1 MPRRP
6 SISSFRAFS
15 LDPDAP
21 ESLHRQLYEELRRA
35 ILSGRLGPGSRLP
48 ASREFAN
55 VSHIS
60 RNTVLS
66 AYSQLLAEGYIESRA
81 GSGTFVARAI
91 PESMVPETLA
101 RETADGVPAGA
112 PASSRAS
119 RALSSRGRRIADA
132 PILRHPL
139 RTVANAFRPGLPALD
154 HFPMD
159 IWRRLC
165 DRRLRRASVRQLT
178 YDDPQGYLPLREAIA
193 AHLSASRGAR
203 CGPEHVIVVNG
214 SQHGVDLAARILLDR
229 GDEVWFEDPGYFGAR
244 AALQAHAAVP
254 VPVPVDSDGM
264 IVSAGIERAPHARL
278 VYCTPSHQNPLG
290 VTMTL
295 GRRVA
300 LTQWAER
307 AGAWIL
313 EDDNASEY
321 RYRGRPLAALQG
333 IDPSDRVLYVGT
345 FSKVLFSSLRLGYIV
360 APTDLVPA
368 LVQARVVTD
377 RQSPGLTQAVLADF
391 MNEGHFARHVRRMRT
406 LYAARLAALL
416 KAVRLHAEDVLEV
429 DEGEGGMSRVAWL
442 PPGVDDL
449 EAGAEVARAGIQ
461 CLPLS
466 EYAMQPRERGGLI
479 LGFTGI
485 DEAEIE
491 SGIQRVAACVRAVQA
506 RSLVRV

>member
-35 ILSGRLGPGSRLP
+35 ILSGRLAPGSRLP

-91 PESMVPETLA
+91 PETMVPESPGSA
-101 RETADGVPAGA
+101 AGDGAA
-112 PASSRAS
+112 PAPAARS
-119 RALSSRGRRIADA
+119 LSARGRRIADA

-159 IWRRLC
+159 IWRRLS
-165 DRRLRRASVRQLT
+165 DRRMRRASVRLLT
-178 YDDPQGYLPLREAIA
+178 YDDPQGHLPLREAIA
-193 AHLSASRGAR
+193 AHLAAGRGAR
-203 CGPEHVIVVNG
+203 CGPENVIVVNG
-214 SQHGVDLAARILLDR
+214 SQHGVDLAARVLLDR
-229 GDEVWFEDPGYFGAR
+229 GDQVWFEDPGYFAAR
-244 AALQAHAAVP
+244 AAFQAHAAVP
-254 VPVPVDSDGM
+254 VPVPVDGDGM
-264 IVSAGIERAPHARL
+264 VVSAGIERAPGARL

-307 AGAWIL
+307 TGAWIL

-321 RYRGRPLAALQG
+321 RFRGRPLAALQG
-333 IDPSDRVLYVGT
+333 IDPSGRVIYVGT
-345 FSKVLFSSLRLGYIV
+345 FSKVMFSSLRIGYVV

-368 LVQARVVTD
+368 FVAARVLTD
-377 RQSPGLTQAVLADF
+377 RQSPGLAQAVLADF
-391 MNEGHFARHVRRMRT
+391 MNEGHFARHVRRMRM
-406 LYAARLAALL
+406 LYADRLAALL
-416 KAVRLHAEDVLEV
+416 RAVREHAADVLSV

-442 PPGVDDL
+442 PAGVDDV

-466 EYAMQPRERGGLI
+466 EYAMSPREPGGLI

-485 DEAEIE
+485 DEAEIA
-491 SGIQRVAACVRAVQA
+491 SGIQRVAACVRAVQSRALA
-506 RSLVRV
+506 RV

>member
-6 SISSFRAFS
+6 SISSFRAFA
-15 LDPDAP
+15 LDPESP

-35 ILSGRLGPGSRLP
+35 ILSGRLAPGSRLP

-81 GSGTFVARAI
+81 GSGTFVARSI
-91 PESMVPETLA
+91 PETMTPESPGATLIPDA
-101 RETADGVPAGA
+101 ERSGSPRRISE
-112 PASSRAS
+112 
-119 RALSSRGRRIADA
+119 RGRLIADV
-132 PILRHPL
+132 PLVQHPL

-159 IWRRLC
+159 IYRRLY

-178 YDDPQGYLPLREAIA
+178 YDDAQGYLPLREAIA
-193 AHLSASRGAR
+193 AHLAAARGAR
-203 CGPEHVIVVNG
+203 CGPEHVIIVNG
-214 SQHGVDLAARILLDR
+214 AQHGVSLAAKVLLDP
-229 GDEVWFEDPGYFGAR
+229 GDEVWFEDPGYFAARATFRAYGAR
-244 AALQAHAAVP
+244 LI
-254 VPVPVDSDGM
+254 PVPVDGEGM
-264 IVSAGIERAPHARL
+264 VVTAGIERAPHARL
-278 VYCTPSHQNPLG
+278 AYVTPSHQNPLG

-307 AGAWIL
+307 TGAWIV

-321 RYRGRPLAALQG
+321 RYQGRPLAALQG
-333 IDPSDRVLYVGT
+333 IDASNRVLYVGT
-345 FSKVLFSSLRLGYIV
+345 FSKVMFSSLRLGYVV
-360 APTDLVPA
+360 APSDLVPA
-368 LVQARVVTD
+368 LVHARVLDD
-377 RQSPGLTQAVLADF
+377 RQSAGLAQAVLADF

-406 LYAARLAALL
+406 LYAERLAVLMQ
-416 KAVRLHAEDVLEV
+416 AVRTYADDVLQVEQ
-429 DEGEGGMSRVAWL
+429 GEGGMSRVAWL
-442 PPGVDDL
+442 PPGVEDT
-449 EAGAEVARAGIQ
+449 EVGAAAARAGIQ

-466 EYAMQPRERGGLI
+466 EYCIRRPERGGLI

-485 DEAEIE
+485 DPAEIE
-491 SGIQRVAACVRAVQA
+491 HGIQRLAGVVRAMN
-506 RSLVRV
+506 SRVPVGV

>member
-21 ESLHRQLYEELRRA
+21 ESLHRQLYEEMRRA
-35 ILSGRLGPGSRLP
+35 ILSGRLAPGSRLP

-91 PESMVPETLA
+91 PETMVPESPGSA
-101 RETADGVPAGA
+101 AGDGAA
-112 PASSRAS
+112 PAPAARS
-119 RALSSRGRRIADA
+119 LSARGRRIADA

-159 IWRRLC
+159 IWRRLS
-165 DRRLRRASVRQLT
+165 DRRMRRASVRLLT
-178 YDDPQGYLPLREAIA
+178 YDDPQGHLPLREAIA
-193 AHLSASRGAR
+193 AHLAAGRGAR
-203 CGPEHVIVVNG
+203 CGPENVIVVNG
-214 SQHGVDLAARILLDR
+214 SQHGVDLAARVLLDR
-229 GDEVWFEDPGYFGAR
+229 GDQVWFEDPGYFAAR
-244 AALQAHAAVP
+244 AAFQAHAAVP
-254 VPVPVDSDGM
+254 VPVPVDGDGM
-264 IVSAGIERAPHARL
+264 VVSAGIERAPGARL

-307 AGAWIL
+307 TGAWIL

-321 RYRGRPLAALQG
+321 RFRGRPLAALQG
-333 IDPSDRVLYVGT
+333 IDPSGRVIYVGT
-345 FSKVLFSSLRLGYIV
+345 FSKVMFSSLRIGYVV

-368 LVQARVVTD
+368 FVAARVLTD
-377 RQSPGLTQAVLADF
+377 RQSPGLAQAVLADF
-391 MNEGHFARHVRRMRT
+391 MNEGHFARHVRRMRM
-406 LYAARLAALL
+406 LYADRLAALL
-416 KAVRLHAEDVLEV
+416 RAVREHAADVLSV

-442 PPGVDDL
+442 PAGVDDV

-466 EYAMQPRERGGLI
+466 EYAMSPREPGGLI

-485 DEAEIE
+485 DEAEIA
-491 SGIQRVAACVRAVQA
+491 SGIQRVAACVRAVQSRALA
-506 RSLVRV
+506 RV

>member
-1 MPRRP
+1 MPRQP

-15 LDPDAP
+15 LDPAAP

-35 ILSGRLGPGSRLP
+35 ILSGRLAPGSRLP

-81 GSGTFVARAI
+81 GSGTFVARSI
-91 PESMVPETLA
+91 PETMVPESPSSGG
-101 RETADGVPAGA
+101 RDGAA
-112 PASSRAS
+112 PAPSTRS
-119 RALSSRGRRIADA
+119 LSARGRRIADA

-159 IWRRLC
+159 IWRRLS
-165 DRRLRRASVRQLT
+165 DRRMRRASVRLLT

-193 AHLSASRGAR
+193 AHLAAGRGAR
-203 CGPEHVIVVNG
+203 CGPEHIVVVNG
-214 SQHGVDLAARILLDR
+214 SQHGVDLAARVLLDR
-229 GDEVWFEDPGYFGAR
+229 GDAVWFEDPGYFAAR
-244 AALQAHAAVP
+244 AAFQAHAAVP
-254 VPVPVDSDGM
+254 VPVPVDGDGM
-264 IVSAGIERAPHARL
+264 VVSAGIERAPHARL

-333 IDPSDRVLYVGT
+333 IDPSGRVIYVGT
-345 FSKVLFSSLRLGYIV
+345 FSKVLFSSLRIGYVV

-368 LVQARVVTD
+368 FVAARVLTD
-377 RQSPGLTQAVLADF
+377 RQSPGLSQAVLADF
-391 MNEGHFARHVRRMRT
+391 MNEGHFARHVRRMRM
-406 LYAARLAALL
+406 LYADRLAALL
-416 KAVRLHAEDVLEV
+416 KAVRDHAADVLSV

-442 PPGVDDL
+442 PQGVDDV
-449 EAGAEVARAGIQ
+449 EVGAEVARAGIQ

-506 RSLVRV
+506 RALARV

>member
-21 ESLHRQLYEELRRA
+21 ESLHRQLYEEMRRA
-35 ILSGRLGPGSRLP
+35 ILSGRLAPGSRLP

-91 PESMVPETLA
+91 PETMVPESPRSA
-101 RETADGVPAGA
+101 AGDGAA
-112 PASSRAS
+112 PAPAPRS
-119 RALSSRGRRIADA
+119 LSARGRRIADA

-159 IWRRLC
+159 IWRRLS
-165 DRRLRRASVRQLT
+165 DRRMRRASVRLLT
-178 YDDPQGYLPLREAIA
+178 YDDPQGHLPLREAIA
-193 AHLSASRGAR
+193 AHLAAGRGAR
-203 CGPEHVIVVNG
+203 CGPENVIVVNG
-214 SQHGVDLAARILLDR
+214 SQHGVDLAARVLLDR
-229 GDEVWFEDPGYFGAR
+229 GDRIWFEDPGYFAAR
-244 AALQAHAAVP
+244 AAFQAHAAVP
-254 VPVPVDSDGM
+254 VPVPVDGDGM
-264 IVSAGIERAPHARL
+264 VVATGIERAPGARL
-278 VYCTPSHQNPLG
+278 VYCTPSHHNPLG

-307 AGAWIL
+307 TGAWIL

-321 RYRGRPLAALQG
+321 RFRGRPLAALQG
-333 IDPSDRVLYVGT
+333 IDPSGRVIYVGT
-345 FSKVLFSSLRLGYIV
+345 FSKVMFSSLRIGYVV

-368 LVQARVVTD
+368 FVAARVLTD
-377 RQSPGLTQAVLADF
+377 RQSPGLAQAVLADF
-391 MNEGHFARHVRRMRT
+391 MNEGHFARHVRRMRM
-406 LYAARLAALL
+406 LYADRLAALL
-416 KAVRLHAEDVLEV
+416 RAVREHAADVLSV

-442 PPGVDDL
+442 PAAVDDV

-466 EYAMQPRERGGLI
+466 EYAMNPGERGGLI

-485 DEAEIE
+485 DEAEIAA
-491 SGIQRVAACVRAVQA
+491 GIQRVAACVRAVQA
-506 RSLVRV
+506 RAFARV

>member
-15 LDPDAP
+15 LDPESP
-21 ESLHRQLYEELRRA
+21 ESLHRQLYEEMRRA
-35 ILSGRLGPGSRLP
+35 ILCGRLAPGSRLP

-55 VSHIS
+55 VSRIS

-66 AYSQLLAEGYIESRA
+66 AYNQLLAEGYIESRA
-81 GSGTFVARAI
+81 GSGTFVARSI
-91 PESMVPETLA
+91 PETMVPES
-101 RETADGVPAGA
+101 PGA
-112 PASSRAS
+112 PVVPIASTTPR
-119 RALSSRGRRIADA
+119 RLSARGRTIVDT

-159 IWRRLC
+159 IWRRLF
-165 DRRLRRASVRQLT
+165 DRRLRRASVRLLT

-193 AHLSASRGAR
+193 AHLAAARGAR
-203 CGPEHVIVVNG
+203 CGPEHVIIVNG
-214 SQHGVDLAARILLDR
+214 SQHAVDLAARILLDR
-229 GDEVWFEDPGYFGAR
+229 GDEVWFEEPGYFAAR
-244 AALQAHAAVP
+244 ATFQAYGAAV
-254 VPVPVDSDGM
+254 VPVPVDSEGM
-264 IVSAGIERAPHARL
+264 SVTAGIERAPNARL
-278 VYCTPSHQNPLG
+278 AYCTPSHQNPLG
-290 VTMTL
+290 VTMNL

-321 RYRGRPLAALQG
+321 RYQGRPLAALQG
-333 IDPSDRVLYVGT
+333 IDASNRVLYAGT
-345 FSKVLFSSLRLGYIV
+345 FSKVMFSSMRLGYLV
-360 APTDLVPA
+360 APADLVSS
-368 LVQARVVTD
+368 LVQARVLAD
-377 RQSPGLTQAVLADF
+377 RQSPGLMQAVLADF

-406 LYAARLAALL
+406 LYAERLAALL
-416 KAVRLHAEDVLEV
+416 HAVRTHAEDVLEV
-429 DEGEGGMSRVAWL
+429 HEGEGGMSRVAWL

-449 EAGAEVARAGIQ
+449 EVGTEVARAGIQ

-466 EYAMQPRERGGLI
+466 EYRMQPRERGGLI

-491 SGIQRVAACVRAVQA
+491 TGIQRVAGVVRGVMQ
-506 RSLVRV
+506 RTLVRV

>member
-15 LDPDAP
+15 LDPKAP
-21 ESLHRQLYEELRRA
+21 ESLHRQLYEEMRRA
-35 ILSGRLGPGSRLP
+35 ILTGRLSPGSRLP

-81 GSGTFVARAI
+81 GSGTFVARSI
-91 PESMVPETLA
+91 PENMVPESPTSGGPNG
-101 RETADGVPAGA
+101 TAPVGP
-112 PASSRAS
+112 P
-119 RALSSRGRRIADA
+119 RALSVRGRRIADA

-159 IWRRLC
+159 IWRRLS
-165 DRRLRRASVRQLT
+165 DRRMRRASVRLLT

-193 AHLSASRGAR
+193 AHLSAGRGAR

-214 SQHGVDLAARILLDR
+214 SQHGVDLAARVLLDR
-229 GDEVWFEDPGYFGAR
+229 GDEVWFEDPGYFAAR
-244 AALQAHAAVP
+244 AAFQAQSVVP

-264 IVSAGIERAPHARL
+264 IITAGMERSPNARL

-307 AGAWIL
+307 TGAWIL

-333 IDPSDRVLYVGT
+333 IDPANRVLYVGT
-345 FSKVLFSSLRLGYIV
+345 FSKVMFSSLRIGYLV
-360 APTDLVPA
+360 APSDLVPT
-368 LVQARVVTD
+368 LVQARVLSD

-406 LYAARLAALL
+406 LYSERLAALL
-416 KAVRLHAEDVLEV
+416 RAVRTHASDVLEV
-429 DEGEGGMSRVAWL
+429 EEGEGGMSRVAWL
-442 PPGVDDL
+442 PHGVDDL

>member
-1 MPRRP
+1 MPRQP

-35 ILSGRLGPGSRLP
+35 ILSGRLAPGSRLP

-91 PESMVPETLA
+91 PETMVPESPSSGGP
-101 RETADGVPAGA
+101 DGAA
-112 PASSRAS
+112 PAPSSRS
-119 RALSSRGRRIADA
+119 LSARGRRIADA

-159 IWRRLC
+159 IWRRLS
-165 DRRLRRASVRQLT
+165 DRRMRRASVRLLT

-193 AHLSASRGAR
+193 AHLSAGRGAR
-203 CGPEHVIVVNG
+203 CGPEHIVVVNG
-214 SQHGVDLAARILLDR
+214 SQHGVDLAARVLLDR
-229 GDEVWFEDPGYFGAR
+229 GDQVWFEDPGYFAAR
-244 AALQAHAAVP
+244 AAFQAHAAVP
-254 VPVPVDSDGM
+254 VPVPVDGDGM
-264 IVSAGIERAPHARL
+264 VVSAGVERAPHARL
-278 VYCTPSHQNPLG
+278 AYCTPSHQNPLG

-333 IDPSDRVLYVGT
+333 IDPSGRVIYVGT
-345 FSKVLFSSLRLGYIV
+345 FSKVMFSSLRIGYVV
-360 APTDLVPA
+360 APADLVPA
-368 LVQARVVTD
+368 FVAARVLTD
-377 RQSPGLTQAVLADF
+377 RQSPGLSQAVLADF
-391 MNEGHFARHVRRMRT
+391 MNEGHFARHVRRMRM
-406 LYAARLAALL
+406 LYADRLAALL
-416 KAVRLHAEDVLEV
+416 KAVRDHAADVLSV

-442 PPGVDDL
+442 PQGVDDV

-506 RSLVRV
+506 RALTRV

>member
-35 ILSGRLGPGSRLP
+35 ILSGRLAPGSRLP

-91 PESMVPETLA
+91 PETMVPESPGSA
-101 RETADGVPAGA
+101 AGDGAA
-112 PASSRAS
+112 PAPAARS
-119 RALSSRGRRIADA
+119 LSARGRRIADA

-159 IWRRLC
+159 IWRRLS
-165 DRRLRRASVRQLT
+165 DRRMRRASVRLLT
-178 YDDPQGYLPLREAIA
+178 YDDPQGHLPLREAIA
-193 AHLSASRGAR
+193 AHLAAGRGAR
-203 CGPEHVIVVNG
+203 CGPENVIVVNG
-214 SQHGVDLAARILLDR
+214 SQHGVDLAARVLLDR
-229 GDEVWFEDPGYFGAR
+229 GDRVWFEDPGYFAAR
-244 AALQAHAAVP
+244 AAFQAHAAVP
-254 VPVPVDSDGM
+254 VPVPVDGDGM
-264 IVSAGIERAPHARL
+264 VVSAGIERAPGARL

-307 AGAWIL
+307 TGAWIL

-321 RYRGRPLAALQG
+321 RFRGRPLAALQG
-333 IDPSDRVLYVGT
+333 IDPSGRVIYVGT
-345 FSKVLFSSLRLGYIV
+345 FSKVMFSSLRIGYVV

-368 LVQARVVTD
+368 FVAARVLTD
-377 RQSPGLTQAVLADF
+377 RQSPGLAQAVLADF
-391 MNEGHFARHVRRMRT
+391 MNEGHFARHVRRMRM
-406 LYAARLAALL
+406 LYADRLAALL
-416 KAVRLHAEDVLEV
+416 RAVREHAADVLSV

-442 PPGVDDL
+442 PAGVDDV
-449 EAGAEVARAGIQ
+449 EAGTEVARAGIQ

-466 EYAMQPRERGGLI
+466 EYAMTPREPGGLI

-485 DEAEIE
+485 DEAEIA
-491 SGIQRVAACVRAVQA
+491 SGIQRVAACVRAVQSRALA
-506 RSLVRV
+506 RV

>member
-15 LDPDAP
+15 LDPQAP
-21 ESLHRQLYEELRRA
+21 DSLHRQLYEEMRRA
-35 ILSGRLGPGSRLP
+35 ILSGRLAPGSRLP

-55 VSHIS
+55 VSRIS

-66 AYSQLLAEGYIESRA
+66 AYSQLLAEGYIESRP
-81 GSGTFVARAI
+81 GSGTFVARSI
-91 PESMVPETLA
+91 PETMVPESP
-101 RETADGVPAGA
+101 DGA
-112 PASSRAS
+112 PTNGALVSMSP
-119 RALSSRGRRIADA
+119 RALSARGRVIADA
-132 PILRHPL
+132 PIVRHPL

-159 IWRRLC
+159 IWRRLF
-165 DRRLRRASVRQLT
+165 DRRLRRASVRLLT

-193 AHLSASRGAR
+193 AHLAAGRGVR

-214 SQHGVDLAARILLDR
+214 SQHGVDLISRTLLDA

-244 AALQAHAAVP
+244 AVFQSSSAVP
-254 VPVPVDSDGM
+254 VPVPVDADGM
-264 IVSAGIERAPHARL
+264 LVSAGIERSPRARL

-333 IDPSDRVLYVGT
+333 IDPSNRVLYVGT
-345 FSKVLFSSLRLGYIV
+345 FSKVMFSSLRLGYIV
-360 APTDLVPA
+360 APSDLVAP
-368 LVQARVVTD
+368 LVQARVLAD
-377 RQSPGLTQAVLADF
+377 RQSPGLSQAVLADF

-406 LYAARLAALL
+406 LYAERLAALL
-416 KAVRLHAEDVLEV
+416 HAVTAHGDDVLSV

-442 PPGVDDL
+442 PPGMDDV
-449 EAGAEVARAGIQ
+449 EVATEVARSGIQ

-466 EYAMQPRERGGLI
+466 EYTMQPRERGGLV

-491 SGIQRVAACVRAVQA
+491 TGIQRVASCVRAVQSRTFA
-506 RSLVRV
+506 RV

>member
-15 LDPDAP
+15 LDPDSP
-21 ESLHRQLYEELRRA
+21 ESLHRQLYEEMRRA
-35 ILSGRLGPGSRLP
+35 ILSGRLAPGSRLP
-48 ASREFAN
+48 ASREFAH
-55 VSHIS
+55 VSRIS

-81 GSGTFVARAI
+81 GSGTFVARSI
-91 PESMVPETLA
+91 PETMTPEAPGPGTA
-101 RETADGVPAGA
+101 ADGPA
-112 PASSRAS
+112 PASPR
-119 RALSSRGRRIADA
+119 RLSERGRAFVDA
-132 PILRHPL
+132 PLVQHPL

-159 IWRRLC
+159 IYRRLY
-165 DRRLRRASVRQLT
+165 DRRLRRASVRLLT

-193 AHLSASRGAR
+193 AHLTAARGAR

-214 SQHGVDLAARILLDR
+214 SQHGVSLAASVLLDP
-229 GDEVWFEDPGYFGAR
+229 GDQVWFEDPGYFAARATFHAHGAR
-244 AALQAHAAVP
+244 P
-254 VPVPVDSDGM
+254 VPVPVDSEGM
-264 IVSAGIERAPHARL
+264 VVTAGVERAPAARL
-278 VYCTPSHQNPLG
+278 AYVTPSHQNPLG

-307 AGAWIL
+307 AGAWII

-321 RYRGRPLAALQG
+321 RYQGRPLAAMQG
-333 IDPSDRVLYVGT
+333 IDSSNRVLYVGT
-345 FSKVLFSSLRLGYIV
+345 FSKVMFSSLRLGYIV
-360 APTDLVPA
+360 APSDLVSA
-368 LVQARVVTD
+368 LVQARVVAD
-377 RQSPGLTQAVLADF
+377 RQSPGLAQAVLADF

-406 LYAARLAALL
+406 LYAERLAALL
-416 KAVRLHAEDVLEV
+416 QAVRTHAEDVLEV
-429 DEGEGGMSRVAWL
+429 EQGEGGMSRVAWL
-442 PPGVDDL
+442 PHGVDDM
-449 EAGAEVARAGIQ
+449 EVGAEVARAGIQ

-466 EYAMQPRERGGLI
+466 EYCMAKPERGGLI

-491 SGIQRVAACVRAVQA
+491 TGIQRLAGVVRAVQSRMLA
-506 RSLVRV
+506 GA